1 MALSQNDALNMSGSK
16 SHTTT
21 DVRPGIWS
29 HPPGL
34 YVLFLTEM
42 WERFSFYGMRA
53 LLVFYLT
60 KHFLFSDQTSLGIY
74 GAYVALGYATPV
86 IGGLLADR
94 YLGQR
99 LAVTIGAV
107 LMCLGHLGMA
117 FEGAATQSVTSA
129 DGTVAIL
136 RDEPALQ
143 IFYFSL
149 ALLIVGIGFLKPNI
163 ATIVSQLY
171 SADDPRRAS
180 GYTLFQM
187 GIMLGAALSAG
198 VCGYLG
204 ERYGWSYGFGAAG
217 IGMLIGLVIFLLGGK
232 SFAGVGE
239 PPSREALFQRV
250 SGPLTPVHL
259 LTIGTVLSVI
269 LFWLLLQK
277 TDWVG
282 YLLAVFSAVVVGV
295 ILWIACSRGDVIER
309 DRMLVLIVLQFG
321 LTAFA
326 TLFEQAG
333 GALNLFADRHV
344 DRWVAGGEIQA
355 SQLQSVVPMT
365 IVLFA
370 PFFAWLWPALAAA
383 GRNPRTPT
391 KYALTLLLMGAGF
404 GILAATTHWTSSG
417 GKVSLIG
424 LIAAYLLFGIA
435 DLIIVSVCY
444 TTITLLS
451 IPRIVGMMMGTSM
464 LAISAANFLA
474 SRIAIAAGPSGRPAA
489 SLSPAESLAAYEFLF
504 ILLASSACVMAVG
517 FLIASPML
525 SRRMHGIH

>member
-1 MALSQNDALNMSGSK
+1 MNSQTPISLREETTSEASGGLF
-16 SHTTT
+16 
-21 DVRPGIWS
+21 R

-60 KHFLFSDQTSLGIY
+60 KHLLLTDQISLGIY

-99 LAVTIGAV
+99 LAVTFGAI

-117 FEGAATQSVTSA
+117 IEGAPSRAVINEA
-129 DGTVAIL
+129 GVASIVH
-136 RDEPALQ
+136 DEPALQ

-171 SADDPRRAS
+171 KDDDPRRAS
-180 GYTLFQM
+180 GYTIFQM

-204 ERYGWSYGFGAAG
+204 EQYGWSYGFGAAG
-217 IGMLIGLVIFLLGGK
+217 IGMFIGLVIFLSGQRALK
-232 SFAGVGE
+232 GVAE
-239 PPSREALFQRV
+239 PPSKERLHQTV
-250 SGPLTPVHL
+250 LGPLSPMHL
-259 LTIGTVLSVI
+259 IVLGAAGAVV
-269 LFWLLLQK
+269 LFWLLLQH
-277 TDWVG
+277 TQYVG
-282 YLLAVFSAVVVGV
+282 YLLGGFSAFVVGFV
-295 ILWIACSRGDVIER
+295 LFVSIFRCNKIER
-309 DRMLVLIVLQFG
+309 DRMLTLLVLQLA
-321 LTAFA
+321 LTFFA

-333 GALNLFADRHV
+333 GALNLFADRNV
-344 DRWVAGGEIQA
+344 DRHIGSGEIKA
-355 SQLQSVVPMT
+355 SQLQSVVPAT
-365 IVLFA
+365 IVLLA
-370 PFFAWLWPALAAA
+370 PFFAWLWPKLSEK
-383 GRNPRTPT
+383 GRNPRTPA
-391 KYALTLLLMGAGF
+391 KYALTMVLMGCGF
-404 GILAATTHWTSSG
+404 GILALATSSFAVE
-417 GKVSLIG
+417 GK
-424 LIAAYLLFGIA
+424 IALAWLLSAYVLFGVA

-451 IPRIVGMMMGTSM
+451 LPRIVGMMMGTSM

-474 SRIAIAAGPSGRPAA
+474 ARIATWMGPLKSTAPTSPVETLSAYSNLFSTLSTSA
-489 SLSPAESLAAYEFLF
+489 FICTAILLLLSPFL
-504 ILLASSACVMAVG
+504 SK
-517 FLIASPML
+517 
-525 SRRMHGIH
+525 RMHGIH